1 MTANEIAQRLMGMTD
16 VAGDIPVQIRVVRNG
31 KDNEYVE
38 IVGFDYDPEGDG
50 ENPTGF
56 MEIIVEGTE

>member
-16 VAGDIPVQIRVVRNG
+16 VAGDIPVQIRVTRNG

-38 IVGFDYDPEGDG
+38 IVGFDYDPDGD
-50 ENPTGF
+50 PASAF
-56 MEIIVEGTE
+56 LEIIVEGAE